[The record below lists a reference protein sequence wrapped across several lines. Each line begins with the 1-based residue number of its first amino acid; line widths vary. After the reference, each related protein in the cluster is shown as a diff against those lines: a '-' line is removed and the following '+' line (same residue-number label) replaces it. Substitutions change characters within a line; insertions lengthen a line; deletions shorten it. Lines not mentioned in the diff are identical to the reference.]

1 MPTFSYNFFWRLGSV
16 PLVLLGLLMP
26 FSVFGEEGREPAVKP
41 AANDDSYV
49 TEKKGNT
56 TIKYKKKTTY
66 DFEGANIDGIY
77 NKPAGSYI
85 SNIKDVKGRSI
96 IRIRENFDVEV
107 SDSVRQMK

>member
-1 MPTFSYNFFWRLGSV
+1 MPKLLQIGSI
-16 PLVLLGLLMP
+16 LLTLLGLLAP
-26 FSVFGEEGREPAVKP
+26 LSVFGDDREPAKAP
-41 AANDDSYV
+41 AAGNDSDYV

-66 DFEGANIDGIY
+66 DFEGANIDGLY
-77 NKPAGSYI
+77 NKPSGSYI

-107 SDSVRQMK
+107 TDSVRQMK